1 MRDKTLAGKRAIFD
15 VEIVEAAK
23 RIIPEVTD
31 EFANRVRPGL
41 TADSLM
47 AELKKA
53 VDEEDSK
60 EFLPARNKALGEAL
74 AHVVEVD
81 VPDTLVT
88 NQAREKFAVM
98 MADMRDNGVNDETI
112 QQQITPENFNK
123 YKAIVKDGIVK
134 DFKISMAT
142 DEIARLEGIN
152 VPDYQIQEQMES
164 IRKDA
169 AEHKEEID
177 ENLIR
182 AKVETTLQRQAV
194 YDWLAERSTLKV
206 EYLTDKDEKFDEAL
220 MEQLAAESLRREQ
233 DLAGASGE
241 SLIEPPVASSAI
253 DVSAEGVSVLA
264 DPVGEASADVATT
277 IEAEPEAA
285 PAPAGETEEEKQAR
299 YAKMSLE
306 ERAYQILKDIGSV

>member
-1 MRDKTLAGKRAIFD
+1 LRDKTLAGKRAIFD

-23 RIIPEVTD
+23 RIIPEVSD

-41 TADSLM
+41 TADSLL

-60 EFLPARNKALGEAL
+60 EFVPARNKALGEAL
-74 AHVVEVD
+74 AQVVEVD

-98 MADMRDNGVNDETI
+98 MADMRDNGVDDDTI

-123 YKAIVKDGIVK
+123 YKAIVRDGIVK
-134 DFKISMAT
+134 DFKVSMAT

-152 VPDYQIQEQMES
+152 VPDYQVQEQMES

-177 ENLIR
+177 DNLIR

-194 YDWLAERSTLKV
+194 YDWLAERSALKV
-206 EYLTDKDEKFDEAL
+206 EYVTDKDESFDEAL
-220 MEQLAAESLRREQ
+220 MERLAEESLRREQ
-233 DLAGASGE
+233 ELAAASSSGE
-241 SLIEPPVASSAI
+241 SSVERSPAAASAI
-253 DVSAEGVSVLA
+253 MDAVVVEES
-264 DPVGEASADVATT
+264 ASAASTATTEAEVAT
-277 IEAEPEAA
+277 
-285 PAPAGETEEEKQAR
+285 APAGETEDEKQAR
-299 YAKMSLE
+299 YANMSLE

>member
-1 MRDKTLAGKRAIFD
+1 MACLQKLRDKTLAGKRAIFD

-23 RIIPEVTD
+23 RIIPEVSD
-31 EFANRVRPGL
+31 EFASRVRPGL

-74 AHVVEVD
+74 AQVVEVE

-152 VPDYQIQEQMES
+152 VPDYQVQEQMES

-194 YDWLAERSTLKV
+194 YDWLAERSSLKV

-220 MEQLAAESLRREQ
+220 MEQLAEESLRREQ
-233 DLAGASGE
+233 ELVGASKTTE
-241 SLIEPPVASSAI
+241 DPAPVAPSAV
-253 DVSAEGVSVLA
+253 DVSAEEVHVSA
-264 DPVGEASADVATT
+264 DAGEAAA
-277 IEAEPEAA
+277 ARA
-285 PAPAGETEEEKQAR
+285 PAEETEEEKQAR